1 MKLTFLTL
9 PYLGVATLEDAIKR
23 IASFGYDG
31 VDLWAYSP
39 HLHPDHYNKAER
51 ENIRKFVNSLNIE
64 ITGLSLPGPQT
75 PHLNPSHPSEKVR
88 KDAIKYFKDSVELAA
103 DVGAPFLPTVTGRL
117 ISGTSRKQA
126 RQWYK
131 ECIITMLE
139 TIGDRNIKLGIHP
152 LPPAESEI
160 ICTIDDA
167 LELRD
172 EIGSDKLK
180 VIFECA
186 GSNQLE
192 PNFSD
197 TLRKIGKHLG
207 SVHAS
212 DNDGTGGVGAPQHNL
227 PGTGTVD
234 WARLFTV
241 LREINYDGDI
251 QVQIFPSFLYDVD
264 GWAIK
269 SLKFL
274 SSFYDFKTKKYLI

>member
-9 PYLGVATLEDAIKR
+9 AYLGVATLEDAMKR

-39 HLHPDHYNKAER
+39 HLHPYHYNKAER
-51 ENIRKFVNSLNIE
+51 ENIRRLANSLKIE
-64 ITGLSLPGPQT
+64 ITGISLPGPQT

-88 KDAIKYFKDSVELAA
+88 KDAIQYYKDCVELAL
-103 DVGAPFLPTVTGRL
+103 DVGAPFMPTVTGRL

-131 ECIITMLE
+131 ECIITTLE
-139 TIGDRNIKLGIHP
+139 CIGDRSLSLGIHP

-160 ICTIDDA
+160 VSNIDDA

-172 EIGSDKLK
+172 EIGSEKLK

-186 GSNQLE
+186 GANQLD

-197 TLRKIGKHLG
+197 SLRKIGKQLG

-212 DNDGTGGVGAPQHNL
+212 DNDGTGGIGAPIHSL

-234 WARLFTV
+234 WERLFSV
-241 LREINYDGDI
+241 LKEINYDGDI
-251 QVQIFPSFLYDVD
+251 QVQIFPANLYDVD
-264 GWAIK
+264 AWAIK
-269 SLKFL
+269 SLRYL
-274 SSFYDFKTKKYLI
+274 RNFYDFKLKKYLI